1 MADNDKGWSARGCN
15 DTVILLAHAS
25 LVRQRAL
32 RVGLAKLDGP
42 DIDEEG
48 EENDW
53 PVTGT
58 ALSSDDEAF
67 IARLVQSG
75 AIACG
80 RASARSAAQGMQRE
94 QMRHPVLLLHRLCHM
109 TKVCRGGSTAPVA
122 YQQGQGNRSVA
133 GRKEGRTPTGLSGTG
148 SVLVLL
154 SAKELRRAASQRT
167 EGRRS
172 ETQVPMGRLTG

>member
-1 MADNDKGWSARGCN
+1 MAREKKLFQSWKSVGCIFQMSRTGRMADNDKGWSARGCN

-109 TKVCRGGSTAPVA
+109 TKVCRWVG
-122 YQQGQGNRSVA
+122 GNRWTTLSRGAMSVEEEA
-133 GRKEGRTPTGLSGTG
+133 LH
-148 SVLVLL
+148 
-154 SAKELRRAASQRT
+154 Q
-167 EGRRS
+167 
-172 ETQVPMGRLTG
+172 